1 MKTPLDAYLEK
12 ILDAFPDGLWL
23 SDANSTC
30 LFVNKK
36 YEELSGVSRE
46 WMVGRKATNIVEE
59 GFFDVAVNPEVI
71 ATGQPVSKVQVLSN
85 GRHLSLDG
93 FPITDDEGRTVMC
106 ITFIHDIS
114 TIARMEGKLSR
125 QRDLLEKLI
134 GIQARAELNGEED
147 GSSFMASPAMQSF
160 LQLSRILARTDLP
173 ILILGEPGI
182 GKDVTAQRIHSYSGR
197 AGKPFIKVECGLTP
211 SADQGEEPGVR
222 PAAPSV
228 TAGGSRMEADLFG
241 ETRVERPSH
250 DGSASLSLIEA
261 AEGGTLFL
269 QEIGQL
275 SLSVQD
281 RLIRFLE
288 DGTVFRA
295 GSSTPRKAD
304 VRLIASSNE
313 NLERAVKRGEFRSE
327 LYYRLNTA
335 VLNIP
340 PLRMRREDIIPLAK
354 YFISYFAMLYSRP
367 VELADDTCEALMAY
381 AWPGNVRELK
391 GLMQRAVMTSTTP
404 FIHADDLPL
413 GQVPNTDAVAPKPW
427 IENFSF
433 DDKDYRD
440 IMLEFEGQMLKAAI
454 DKSAGNMAAAS
465 RMLKMDRSTM
475 FRKIR
480 NLEQHGIHIV

>member
-1 MKTPLDAYLEK
+1 MTAPLDAYLEK

-36 YEELSGVSRE
+36 YEEISGISRE
-46 WMVGRKATNIVEE
+46 WMVGRKATDIVKE
-59 GFFDVAVNPEVI
+59 GFFDIVVNPEVI

-85 GRHLSLDG
+85 GRHLALDG
-93 FPITDDEGRTVMC
+93 FPITDDEERTVMC

-134 GIQARAELNGEED
+134 GIQTRAELNGEED

-160 LQLSRILARTDLP
+160 LQLSRILARTDMP

-182 GKDVTAQRIHSYSGR
+182 GKDVTAQRVHSYSGR
-197 AGKPFIKVECGLTP
+197 AAKPFIKVECGLAP
-211 SADQGEEPGVR
+211 SADQDAESDTRHVALSNNGP
-222 PAAPSV
+222 
-228 TAGGSRMEADLFG
+228 SRMEVELFG
-241 ETRVERPSH
+241 PAKTDLPLH
-250 DGSASLSLIEA
+250 DGGTSLSLIEA

-288 DGTVFRA
+288 EGTILRT
-295 GSSTPRKAD
+295 GSSTPRKVD
-304 VRLIASSNE
+304 VRIIASSNE
-313 NLERAVKRGEFRSE
+313 NLERAVKRGEFRGE

-367 VELADDTCEALMAY
+367 VELADDACEALMTY

-391 GLMQRAVMTSTTP
+391 GLMQRAVMTTTTP

-413 GQVPNTDAVAPKPW
+413 GQVPSTDTVAPNPW

-433 DDKDYRD
+433 DGKDYRD

-454 DKSAGNMAAAS
+454 EKSGGNMAAAS

-475 FRKIR
+475 FRKMR
-480 NLEQHGIHIV
+480 NLEQHGIYIV

>member
-1 MKTPLDAYLEK
+1 MKAPLNAYLEK

-23 SDANSTC
+23 SDAHSTC

-46 WMVGRKATNIVEE
+46 WMVGRKATDIVRE

-85 GRHLSLDG
+85 GRHLALDG
-93 FPITDDEGRTVMC
+93 VPITDDEGRTVMC

-182 GKDVTAQRIHSYSGR
+182 GKDITAQRVHSYSGR
-197 AGKPFIKVECGLTP
+197 AGKPFIKVECGLAP
-211 SADQGEEPGVR
+211 STEQDAETETR
-222 PAAPSV
+222 PAALS
-228 TAGGSRMEADLFG
+228 GGRESRLEAELFG
-241 ETRVERPSH
+241 PAKADRPGG
-250 DGSASLSLIEA
+250 DGNASLSLIEA

-275 SLSVQD
+275 SLPAQD
-281 RLIRFLE
+281 RLLRFLE
-288 DGTVFRA
+288 EGTVLRA

-304 VRLIASSNE
+304 VRIIASSNE
-313 NLERAVKRGEFRSE
+313 NLERAVKQGGFRSK

-367 VELADDTCEALMAY
+367 VELADDACGALMAY

-391 GLMQRAVMTSTTP
+391 GLMQRAVMTTTTP
-404 FIHADDLPL
+404 FIHAGDLPL
-413 GQVPNTDAVAPKPW
+413 GQTPAADTAAPKPW
-427 IENFSF
+427 MENFSF
-433 DDKDYRD
+433 DGKDYRD

-454 DKSAGNMAAAS
+454 EKSDGNMAAAS

-480 NLEQHGIHIV
+480 NLEQHGIHIL

>member
-1 MKTPLDAYLEK
+1 MKAPLDTYLEK

-36 YEELSGVSRE
+36 YEELSGVSRDR
-46 WMVGRKATNIVEE
+46 MVGRKATDIVKE

-71 ATGQPVSKVQVLSN
+71 ATGQPASTVQVLSN
-85 GRHLSLDG
+85 GRHLALDG

-134 GIQARAELNGEED
+134 GIQARSELNGEED

-160 LQLSRILARTDLP
+160 LQLCRILARTDLP

-182 GKDVTAQRIHSYSGR
+182 GKDVTAQRVHSFSGR
-197 AGKPFIKVECGLTP
+197 AGKPFIKVECGLKLSTERDAE
-211 SADQGEEPGVR
+211 SKAR
-222 PAAPSV
+222 PAALSD
-228 TAGGSRMEADLFG
+228 GHESRMEAELFG
-241 ETRVERPSH
+241 PARAERPDADS
-250 DGSASLSLIEA
+250 GASLSLIEA

-281 RLIRFLE
+281 RLLRFLE
-288 DGTVFRA
+288 EGTVLRS
-295 GSSTPRKAD
+295 GTSTPRKAD
-304 VRLIASSNE
+304 VRIIASTNE
-313 NLERAVKRGEFRSE
+313 NLELAVKRGEFRSE

-367 VELADDTCEALMAY
+367 VELADDACGALLAY

-391 GLMQRAVMTSTTP
+391 GLMQRAVMTTSTP

-413 GQVPNTDAVAPKPW
+413 GQASNTEAVAPKAW

-433 DDKDYRD
+433 DGKDYRD

-454 DKSAGNMAAAS
+454 DKSEGNMAAAS